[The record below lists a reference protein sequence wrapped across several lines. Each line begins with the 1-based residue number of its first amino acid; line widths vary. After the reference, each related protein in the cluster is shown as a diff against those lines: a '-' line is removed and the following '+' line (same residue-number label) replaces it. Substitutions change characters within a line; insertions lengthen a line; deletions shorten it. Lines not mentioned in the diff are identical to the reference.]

1 MLPAAAATRVR
12 IHPVPRIRMKP
23 SRSLVLS
30 SLIAT
35 SAATFTTGA
44 TPDFRRGQPLQT
56 GRAASTYVPEVAA
69 LSRPGADNLREI
81 IEHFVQD
88 RDALNRFYSVPGS
101 ELTLRRLGEFHHAWL
116 KALDQLPYENLS
128 PGARLDWQLLR
139 LHLQH
144 ELDLNVR
151 ASARNAEMAPLVPFA
166 ATLARLQEA
175 RRTFEPVDYPRMA
188 GDLADATTSLKD
200 LRKRLEASDAKRPP
214 AGVALRAAQRTTELT
229 ASLRNW
235 FDHYNAYDPRFGWW
249 MREPHK
255 AAIAAL
261 EGHGKFLREKLLG
274 QKDGEDEPIVGDP
287 IGADGLRADLEREVL
302 PYSPDELIAAAE
314 REFAWCEA
322 EWRKVAADLGLG
334 ADWRAA
340 LERIKRDHV
349 DPGEQPALIAEQA
362 YEAIEFV
369 TRRSLVTVPAHAID
383 TFRMS
388 MMSPERQKV
397 APFFLGG
404 EQILVSFPTDTM
416 DHAGKLDSLRA
427 NNRHFCRA
435 TVHHELIPGH
445 HLQFWHLSRFQPH
458 RQLFSTPFWIEG
470 WALWWEFQLWDLGF
484 ATTPEQRAGML
495 FWRTHRCARILFSL
509 NFHLGRWTP
518 QQCID
523 FLVER
528 VGHDR
533 HTATGEVRRSF
544 NGSYSPL
551 YQVGY
556 MMGAIQLRA
565 LHAELVKSGRMS
577 AQDFHD
583 RILRGGPIPIEL
595 VRANLTN
602 EALPKDFRSSW
613 RFLDVKP

>member
-1 MLPAAAATRVR
+1 MNVVRLSLALALTSALEAAAPA
-12 IHPVPRIRMKP
+12 
-23 SRSLVLS
+23 
-30 SLIAT
+30 
-35 SAATFTTGA
+35 
-44 TPDFRRGQPLQT
+44 DFRHGQPPQSDRPAT
-56 GRAASTYVPEVAA
+56 DYVPD
-69 LSRPGADNLREI
+69 LSRLTRPGAENLREVVD
-81 IEHFVQD
+81 HFTQD
-88 RDALNRFYSVPGS
+88 RDALLRFYSVPGS
-101 ELTLRRLGEFHHAWL
+101 ELTLRRLGEFQRAWL
-116 KALDQLPYENLS
+116 NALDAQPYEPLG
-128 PGARLDWQLLR
+128 PGARLDWHLLR
-139 LHLQH
+139 QH
-144 ELDLNVR
+144 VTHQAALNDR
-151 ASARNAEMAPLVPFA
+151 AVAKNREMADLVPFA
-166 ATLARLQEA
+166 ATVASLQESRRTLNPVDHAAAAGELARLTGQIK
-175 RRTFEPVDYPRMA
+175 
-188 GDLADATTSLKD
+188 G
-200 LRKRLEASDAKRPP
+200 LRAKLEAAGETRP
-214 AGVALRAAQRTTELT
+214 ARSVVLRAVQRTTDLV

-235 FDHYNAYDPRFGWW
+235 FEHYHTYDPQFGWW

-255 AAIAAL
+255 TAVAAL
-261 EGHGKFLREKLLG
+261 EGYAKFLREKLLG
-274 QKDGEDEPIVGDP
+274 QKEGEDEPIVGDP
-287 IGADGLRADLEREVL
+287 IGAEGLRADLANEMI
-302 PYSPDELIAAAE
+302 PYTPEELIAAAE

-322 EWRKVAADLGLG
+322 EWRRVARDLGLG
-334 ADWRAA
+334 DDWKAA

-349 DPGEQPALIAEQA
+349 APGEQPALIAEQA
-362 YEAIEFV
+362 YEAIAFV
-369 TRRSLVTVPAHAID
+369 TKRDLVTVPPHAID

-404 EQILVSFPTDTM
+404 ETIQVSFPTDTM

-445 HLQFWHLSRFQPH
+445 HLQGWHLSRFQPH

-484 ATTPEQRAGML
+484 HRTPEERGGML
-495 FWRTHRCARILFSL
+495 FWRSHRCARILFSL

-544 NGSYSPL
+544 NGNYSPL
-551 YQVGY
+551 YQVAY

-565 LHAELVKSGRMS
+565 LHAELVKSGRIGTKE
-577 AQDFHD
+577 FHD

-595 VRANLTN
+595 VRAHLTN
-602 EALPKDFRSSW
+602 QALPKTFRSSW
-613 RFLDVKP
+613 RFLDVQP